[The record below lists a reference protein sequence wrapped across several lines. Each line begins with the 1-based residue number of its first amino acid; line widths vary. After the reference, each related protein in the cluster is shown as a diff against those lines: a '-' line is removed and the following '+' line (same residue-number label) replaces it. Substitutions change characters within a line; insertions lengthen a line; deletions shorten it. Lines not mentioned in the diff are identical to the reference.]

1 MGKKIVISDKMW
13 YSKRTKMKSF
23 VKFGLVCS
31 LSVFGAATLV
41 IGTTVAVVHHNNY
54 RGMGGLDTPGIPDL
68 SMDFYAD
75 LSERFPVQEE
85 TLASSVILADLDD
98 ISDMPAVEPV
108 APAEIEEL
116 AEVDV
121 SELGRGLE
129 DDLPVESLLT
139 EIEEENEPAVAEVQ
153 VNSSEDNVLSYFSY
167 RVKSGDTISEIA
179 DRYDITEDTI
189 ISVNNIKSSRTLQ
202 VGQYLKVPTMEGI
215 LYTVKADGET
225 PKTIADKYSV
235 SAEKVAMANS
245 LQENS
250 SLSAGR
256 TVFVTGAKMDRIT
269 KLEINGDLFKNP
281 LRSSY
286 YISSRFGWRVSPFDS
301 SKRTY
306 HGGID
311 MACPTGT
318 PIYAASEG
326 TVITAGWSNVYGN
339 YVIVSHHSGYKT
351 LYGHMSSILVTKG
364 QYVNTTTK
372 IGKVGSTGQSTGPHL
387 HFTVYKNGN
396 AINPESRVELN

>member
-1 MGKKIVISDKMW
+1 MGKKIVINDRMW
-13 YSKRTKMKSF
+13 YSKRTKMKAF

-31 LSVFGAATLV
+31 LSIFGAASLV

-54 RGMGGLDTPGIPDL
+54 RGMGGLETPGIPDL
-68 SMDFYAD
+68 SMDFYAN
-75 LSERFPVQEE
+75 LSERFPAQEE
-85 TLASSVILADLDD
+85 TLARDVILADL
-98 ISDMPAVEPV
+98 PAVEPLST
-108 APAEIEEL
+108 PEEEEL
-116 AEVDV
+116 SEVELA
-121 SELGRGLE
+121 ELGRGLE
-129 DDLPVESLLT
+129 DDLPVEALL
-139 EIEEENEPAVAEVQ
+139 EDVQEEEPESEEAIAEIP
-153 VNSSEDNVLSYFSY
+153 SPEEDNVLSYFAY

-179 DRYDITEDTI
+179 SRYNITTDTI
-189 ISVNNIKSSRTLQ
+189 ISVNNIKSSRSIPI
-202 VGQYLKVPTMEGI
+202 GQYLKIPTMDGI
-215 LYTVKADGET
+215 LYTVKASGET
-225 PKTIADKYSV
+225 PETIAKKYSV
-235 SAEKVAMANS
+235 SADKVAMANS
-245 LQENS
+245 LAENQ
-250 SLSAGR
+250 SLNAGR
-256 TVFVTGAKMDRIT
+256 TVFVAGAKMDRIAL
-269 KLEINGDLFKNP
+269 LEINGDLFKNP
-281 LRSSY
+281 LHSSY

-364 QYVNTTTK
+364 QYVYTTTK

-396 AINPESRVELN
+396 SIDPLSRVDLN

>member
-1 MGKKIVISDKMW
+1 MGKKIVIGDKIW

-31 LSVFGAATLV
+31 LSVLGAASLV

-54 RGMGGLDTPGIPDL
+54 RGMGGLETPGIPDL

-85 TLASSVILADLDD
+85 DLPSSVILADLADL
-98 ISDMPAVEPV
+98 PAVEPV
-108 APAEIEEL
+108 AVEEPEEL
-116 AEVDV
+116 AEVDI

-129 DDLPVESLLT
+129 DDLPVESLLS
-139 EIEEENEPAVAEVQ
+139 EIEEESEPAVAEVQ
-153 VNSSEDNVLSYFSY
+153 VDPTEDNVLSYFSY

-179 DRYDITEDTI
+179 SRYGITEDTV

-202 VGQYLKVPTMEGI
+202 VGQYLKIPTLEGI
-215 LYTVKADGET
+215 LYTVKTDAET
-225 PKTIADKYSV
+225 PATIAQKYSV
-235 SAEKVAMANS
+235 AADKVAMANS
-245 LQENS
+245 LQES
-250 SLSAGR
+250 TSLNAGR

-281 LRSSY
+281 LHSSY

-326 TVITAGWSNVYGN
+326 EVITAGWSNVYGN
-339 YVIVSHHSGYKT
+339 YVIISHHSGYKT
-351 LYGHMSSILVTKG
+351 LYGHMSSILVSKG
-364 QYVNTTTK
+364 QYVYTTTK

-396 AINPESRVELN
+396 SINPELRVELN

>member
-1 MGKKIVISDKMW
+1 MGKKIVIGDKIW

-31 LSVFGAATLV
+31 LSVLGAASLV

-54 RGMGGLDTPGIPDL
+54 RGMGGLETPGIPDL

-85 TLASSVILADLDD
+85 DLPSSVILADLADL
-98 ISDMPAVEPV
+98 PAVEPV
-108 APAEIEEL
+108 AEEEPEEL
-116 AEVDV
+116 AEVDI

-129 DDLPVESLLT
+129 DDLPVESLLS
-139 EIEEENEPAVAEVQ
+139 EIEEESEPAVAEVQ
-153 VNSSEDNVLSYFSY
+153 VDPTEDNVLSYFSY

-179 DRYDITEDTI
+179 SRYGITEDTV

-202 VGQYLKVPTMEGI
+202 VGQYLKIPTLEGI
-215 LYTVKADGET
+215 LYTVKTDGET
-225 PKTIADKYSV
+225 PATIAQKYSV
-235 SAEKVAMANS
+235 AADKVAMANS
-245 LQENS
+245 LQES
-250 SLSAGR
+250 TSLNAGR

-281 LRSSY
+281 LHSSY

-326 TVITAGWSNVYGN
+326 EVITAGWSNVYGN
-339 YVIVSHHSGYKT
+339 YVIISHHSGYKT
-351 LYGHMSSILVTKG
+351 LYGHMSSILVSKG
-364 QYVNTTTK
+364 QYVYTTTK

-396 AINPESRVELN
+396 SINPELRVELN

>member
-1 MGKKIVISDKMW
+1 MGKKIVIGDKIW

-31 LSVFGAATLV
+31 LSVLGAASLV

-54 RGMGGLDTPGIPDL
+54 RGMGGLETPGIPDL

-85 TLASSVILADLDD
+85 DLPSSVILADLADL
-98 ISDMPAVEPV
+98 PAVEPV
-108 APAEIEEL
+108 AVEEPEEL
-116 AEVDV
+116 AEVDI

-129 DDLPVESLLT
+129 DDLPVESLLS
-139 EIEEENEPAVAEVQ
+139 EIEEESEPAVAEVQ
-153 VNSSEDNVLSYFSY
+153 VDPTEDNVLSYFSY

-179 DRYDITEDTI
+179 SRYGITEDTV

-202 VGQYLKVPTMEGI
+202 VGQYLKIPTLEGI
-215 LYTVKADGET
+215 LYTVKTDGET
-225 PKTIADKYSV
+225 PATIAQKYSV
-235 SAEKVAMANS
+235 AADKVAMANS
-245 LQENS
+245 LQES
-250 SLSAGR
+250 TSLNAGR

-281 LRSSY
+281 LHSSY

-326 TVITAGWSNVYGN
+326 EVITAGWSNVYGN
-339 YVIVSHHSGYKT
+339 YVIISHHSGYKT
-351 LYGHMSSILVTKG
+351 LYGHMSSILVSKG
-364 QYVNTTTK
+364 QYVYTTTK

-396 AINPESRVELN
+396 SINPELRVELN

>member
-1 MGKKIVISDKMW
+1 MGKKIVINDRMW

-31 LSVFGAATLV
+31 LSIFGAASLV

-54 RGMGGLDTPGIPDL
+54 RGMGGLETPGIPDL
-68 SMDFYAD
+68 SMDFYAN
-75 LSERFPVQEE
+75 LSERFPEQEE
-85 TLASSVILADLDD
+85 TLARDVSLADL
-98 ISDMPAVEPV
+98 PAVEPLSTS
-108 APAEIEEL
+108 EEEEL
-116 AEVDV
+116 SEVELA
-121 SELGRGLE
+121 ELGRGLE
-129 DDLPVESLLT
+129 DELPVEALL
-139 EIEEENEPAVAEVQ
+139 EEVQEEEPESVEAIAELP
-153 VNSSEDNVLSYFSY
+153 SSDEDNVLSYFAY

-179 DRYDITEDTI
+179 SRYNITTDTI
-189 ISVNNIKSSRTLQ
+189 ISVNNIKSSRSIPI
-202 VGQYLKVPTMEGI
+202 GQYLKIPTMDGI
-215 LYTVKADGET
+215 LYTVKASGET
-225 PKTIADKYSV
+225 PETIAKKYSV
-235 SAEKVAMANS
+235 SADKVAMANS
-245 LQENS
+245 LTENQ
-250 SLSAGR
+250 SLTVGR
-256 TVFVTGAKMDRIT
+256 TVFVAGAKMDRIAL
-269 KLEINGDLFKNP
+269 LEINGDLFKNP
-281 LRSSY
+281 LHSSY

-364 QYVNTTTK
+364 QYVYTTTK

-396 AINPESRVELN
+396 SIDPLSRVDLN

>member
-1 MGKKIVISDKMW
+1 MGKKIVINDRMW

-31 LSVFGAATLV
+31 LSIFGAASLV

-54 RGMGGLDTPGIPDL
+54 RGMGGLETPGIPDL
-68 SMDFYAD
+68 SMDFYAN
-75 LSERFPVQEE
+75 LSERFPEQEE
-85 TLASSVILADLDD
+85 TLARDVILADL
-98 ISDMPAVEPV
+98 PAVEPLST
-108 APAEIEEL
+108 PEEEEL
-116 AEVDV
+116 SEVELA
-121 SELGRGLE
+121 ELGRGLE
-129 DDLPVESLLT
+129 DELPVEALL
-139 EIEEENEPAVAEVQ
+139 EEVQEEEPESEEAIAELP
-153 VNSSEDNVLSYFSY
+153 SSDEDNVLSYFAY

-179 DRYDITEDTI
+179 SRYNITTDTI
-189 ISVNNIKSSRTLQ
+189 ISVNNIKSSRSIPI
-202 VGQYLKVPTMEGI
+202 GQYLKIPTMDGI
-215 LYTVKADGET
+215 LYTVKASGET
-225 PKTIADKYSV
+225 PETIAKKYSV
-235 SAEKVAMANS
+235 SADKVAMANS
-245 LQENS
+245 LAENQ
-250 SLSAGR
+250 SLTTGR
-256 TVFVTGAKMDRIT
+256 TVFVAGAKMDRIAL
-269 KLEINGDLFKNP
+269 LEINGDLFKNP
-281 LRSSY
+281 LHSSY

-364 QYVNTTTK
+364 QYVYTTTK

-396 AINPESRVELN
+396 SIDPLSRVDLN

>member
-1 MGKKIVISDKMW
+1 MGKKIVINDRMW

-31 LSVFGAATLV
+31 LCIFGAASLV

-54 RGMGGLDTPGIPDL
+54 RGMGGLETPGIPDL
-68 SMDFYAD
+68 SMDFYAN
-75 LSERFPVQEE
+75 LSERFPEQEE
-85 TLASSVILADLDD
+85 TLARDVILADL
-98 ISDMPAVEPV
+98 PAVEPLST
-108 APAEIEEL
+108 PEEEEL
-116 AEVDV
+116 SEVELA
-121 SELGRGLE
+121 ELGRGLE
-129 DDLPVESLLT
+129 DELPVEALL
-139 EIEEENEPAVAEVQ
+139 EEVQEEEPESVEAIAELP
-153 VNSSEDNVLSYFSY
+153 SSDENNVLSYFAY

-179 DRYDITEDTI
+179 SRYNITTDTI
-189 ISVNNIKSSRTLQ
+189 ISVNNIKSSRSIPI
-202 VGQYLKVPTMEGI
+202 GQYLKIPTMDGI
-215 LYTVKADGET
+215 LYTVKASGET
-225 PKTIADKYSV
+225 PETIAKKYSV
-235 SAEKVAMANS
+235 SADKVAMANS
-245 LQENS
+245 LAENQ
-250 SLSAGR
+250 SLTAGR
-256 TVFVTGAKMDRIT
+256 TVFVAGAKMDRIAL
-269 KLEINGDLFKNP
+269 LEINGDLFKNP
-281 LRSSY
+281 LHSSY

-364 QYVNTTTK
+364 QYVYTTTK

-396 AINPESRVELN
+396 SIDPLSRVDLN

>member
-1 MGKKIVISDKMW
+1 M
-13 YSKRTKMKSF
+13 
-23 VKFGLVCS
+23 
-31 LSVFGAATLV
+31 V

-54 RGMGGLDTPGIPDL
+54 RGMGGLETPGIPDL

-85 TLASSVILADLDD
+85 DLPSSVILADLADL
-98 ISDMPAVEPV
+98 PAVEPV
-108 APAEIEEL
+108 AVEEPEEL
-116 AEVDV
+116 AEVDI

-129 DDLPVESLLT
+129 DDLPVESLLS
-139 EIEEENEPAVAEVQ
+139 EIEEESEPAVAEVQ
-153 VNSSEDNVLSYFSY
+153 VDPTEDNVLSYFSY

-179 DRYDITEDTI
+179 SRYGITEDTV

-202 VGQYLKVPTMEGI
+202 VGQYLKIPTLEGI
-215 LYTVKADGET
+215 LYTVKTDGET
-225 PKTIADKYSV
+225 PATIAQKYSV
-235 SAEKVAMANS
+235 AADKVAMANS
-245 LQENS
+245 LQES
-250 SLSAGR
+250 TSLNAGR

-281 LRSSY
+281 LHSSY

-326 TVITAGWSNVYGN
+326 EVITAGWSNVYGN
-339 YVIVSHHSGYKT
+339 YVIISHHSGYKT
-351 LYGHMSSILVTKG
+351 LYGHMSSILVSKG
-364 QYVNTTTK
+364 QYVYTTTK

-396 AINPESRVELN
+396 SINPELRVELN

>member
-1 MGKKIVISDKMW
+1 MGKKIVINDRMW

-31 LSVFGAATLV
+31 LSIFGAASLV

-54 RGMGGLDTPGIPDL
+54 RGMGGLETPGIPDL
-68 SMDFYAD
+68 SMDFYAN
-75 LSERFPVQEE
+75 LSERFPEQEE
-85 TLASSVILADLDD
+85 TLARDVILADL
-98 ISDMPAVEPV
+98 PAVEPLST
-108 APAEIEEL
+108 PEEEEL
-116 AEVDV
+116 SEVELA
-121 SELGRGLE
+121 ELGRGLE
-129 DDLPVESLLT
+129 DELPVEALL
-139 EIEEENEPAVAEVQ
+139 EEVQEEEPESEEAIAELP
-153 VNSSEDNVLSYFSY
+153 SSDEDNVLSYFAY

-179 DRYDITEDTI
+179 SRYNITTDTI
-189 ISVNNIKSSRTLQ
+189 ISVNNIKSSRSIPI
-202 VGQYLKVPTMEGI
+202 GQYLKIPTMDGI
-215 LYTVKADGET
+215 LYTVKASGET
-225 PKTIADKYSV
+225 PETIAKKYSV
-235 SAEKVAMANS
+235 SADKVAMANS
-245 LQENS
+245 LTENQ
-250 SLSAGR
+250 SLTAGR
-256 TVFVTGAKMDRIT
+256 TVFVAGAKMDRIAL
-269 KLEINGDLFKNP
+269 LEINGDLFKNP
-281 LRSSY
+281 LHSSY

-364 QYVNTTTK
+364 QYVYTTTK

-396 AINPESRVELN
+396 SIDPLSRVDLN

>member
-1 MGKKIVISDKMW
+1 MGKKIVIDGKMW

-31 LSVFGAATLV
+31 LSVLGAATFV
-41 IGTTVAVVHHNNY
+41 IATTVAVVHHNNY

-75 LSERFPVQEE
+75 LSERFPMQE
-85 TLASSVILADLDD
+85 TLASDVILADL
-98 ISDMPAVEPV
+98 PAVEPV
-108 APAEIEEL
+108 AAAEEEL
-116 AEVDV
+116 SETELA
-121 SELGRGLE
+121 ELGRGLE
-129 DDLPVESLLT
+129 DELPVEALLEDVEESAGEET
-139 EIEEENEPAVAEVQ
+139 ETAVAEIP
-153 VNSSEDNVLSYFSY
+153 VNPSEDNVLSYFSY
-167 RVKSGDTISEIA
+167 RVKSGDTISESA
-179 DRYDITEDTI
+179 SRYGITTDTI
-189 ISVNNIKSSRTLQ
+189 ISVNNIKSSRTIPI
-202 VGQYLKVPTMEGI
+202 GQYLKIPTMEGI
-215 LYTVKADGET
+215 LYTVKTDGET
-225 PKTIADKYSV
+225 PETIAKKYSV
-235 SAEKVAMANS
+235 PADKVALVNS
-245 LQENS
+245 MPENQ

-269 KLEINGDLFKNP
+269 LLEINGDLFKNP
-281 LRSSY
+281 LHSSF

-326 TVITAGWSNVYGN
+326 EVITAGWSNVYGN
-339 YVIVSHHSGYKT
+339 YVIISHHSGYKT
-351 LYGHMSSILVTKG
+351 LYGHMSSILVSKG
-364 QYVNTTTK
+364 QYVYTTTK

-396 AINPESRVELN
+396 SINPELRVELN

>member
-1 MGKKIVISDKMW
+1 
-13 YSKRTKMKSF
+13 
-23 VKFGLVCS
+23 
-31 LSVFGAATLV
+31 
-41 IGTTVAVVHHNNY
+41 
-54 RGMGGLDTPGIPDL
+54 MGGLDTPGIPDL
-68 SMDFYAD
+68 DYYVD

-85 TLASSVILADLDD
+85 TLASSVILADLTD
-98 ISDMPAVEPV
+98 IADVPAVEPV
-108 APAEIEEL
+108 ESVEAEEI
-116 AEVDV
+116 AEVDI

-129 DDLPVESLLT
+129 DEVPVESLLDG
-139 EIEEENEPAVAEVQ
+139 IEEEPEPVVAEVN
-153 VNSSEDNVLSYFSY
+153 VDSTEDNVLSYFSY

-179 DRYDITEDTI
+179 TRYDITTDTI
-189 ISVNNIKSSRTLQ
+189 ISVNNIKSSRTIPI
-202 VGQYLKVPTMEGI
+202 GQYLKIPNQKGI
-215 LYTVKADGET
+215 LYTVKTDGET
-225 PKTIADKYSV
+225 PATIAQKYSV
-235 SAEKVAMANS
+235 DANKVALANN

-256 TVFVTGAKMDRIT
+256 TVFVTDAKMDRIAL
-269 KLEINGDLFKNP
+269 LEINGDLFKNP
-281 LRSSY
+281 LHSSY

-326 TVITAGWSNVYGN
+326 EVITAGWSNVYGN

-364 QYVNTTTK
+364 QYVYTTTK

-396 AINPESRVELN
+396 AINPELRVELN

>member
-1 MGKKIVISDKMW
+1 MGKKIVINDRMW

-31 LSVFGAATLV
+31 LSIFGAASLV

-54 RGMGGLDTPGIPDL
+54 RGMGGLETPGIPDL
-68 SMDFYAD
+68 SMDFYAN
-75 LSERFPVQEE
+75 LSERFPEQEE
-85 TLASSVILADLDD
+85 TLARDVILADL
-98 ISDMPAVEPV
+98 PAVEPLSTS
-108 APAEIEEL
+108 EEEEL
-116 AEVDV
+116 SEVELA
-121 SELGRGLE
+121 ELGRGLE
-129 DDLPVESLLT
+129 DELPVEALL
-139 EIEEENEPAVAEVQ
+139 EEVQEEEPESVEAIAELP
-153 VNSSEDNVLSYFSY
+153 SSDEDNVLSYFAY

-179 DRYDITEDTI
+179 SRYNITTDTI
-189 ISVNNIKSSRTLQ
+189 ISVNNIKSSRSIPI
-202 VGQYLKVPTMEGI
+202 GQYLKIPTMDGI
-215 LYTVKADGET
+215 LYTVKASGET
-225 PKTIADKYSV
+225 PETIAKKYSV
-235 SAEKVAMANS
+235 SADKVAMANS
-245 LQENS
+245 LTENQ
-250 SLSAGR
+250 SLTVGR
-256 TVFVTGAKMDRIT
+256 TVFVAGAKMDRIAL
-269 KLEINGDLFKNP
+269 LEINGDLFKNP
-281 LRSSY
+281 LHSSY

-364 QYVNTTTK
+364 QYVYTTTK

-396 AINPESRVELN
+396 SIDPLSRVDLN

>member
-1 MGKKIVISDKMW
+1 MGKKIVINDRMW

-31 LSVFGAATLV
+31 LSIFGAASLV

-54 RGMGGLDTPGIPDL
+54 RGMGGLETPGIPDL
-68 SMDFYAD
+68 SMDFYAN
-75 LSERFPVQEE
+75 LSERFPEQEE
-85 TLASSVILADLDD
+85 TLARDVSLADL
-98 ISDMPAVEPV
+98 PAVEPLST
-108 APAEIEEL
+108 PEEEEL
-116 AEVDV
+116 SEVELA
-121 SELGRGLE
+121 ELGRGLE
-129 DDLPVESLLT
+129 DELPVEALL
-139 EIEEENEPAVAEVQ
+139 EEVQEEEPESVEAIAELP
-153 VNSSEDNVLSYFSY
+153 SSDEDNVLSYFAY

-179 DRYDITEDTI
+179 SRYNITTDTI
-189 ISVNNIKSSRTLQ
+189 ISVNNIKSSRSIPI
-202 VGQYLKVPTMEGI
+202 GQYLKIPTMDGI
-215 LYTVKADGET
+215 LYTVKASGET
-225 PKTIADKYSV
+225 PETIAKKYSV
-235 SAEKVAMANS
+235 SADKVAMANS
-245 LQENS
+245 LTENQ
-250 SLSAGR
+250 SLTVGR
-256 TVFVTGAKMDRIT
+256 TVFVAGAKMDRIAL
-269 KLEINGDLFKNP
+269 LEINGDLFKNP
-281 LRSSY
+281 LHSSY

-364 QYVNTTTK
+364 QYVYTTTK

-396 AINPESRVELN
+396 SIDPLSRVDLN

>member
-68 SMDFYAD
+68 DYYAD

-85 TLASSVILADLDD
+85 TLASSVILADLTD

-108 APAEIEEL
+108 EPVEAEEIAEID
-116 AEVDV
+116 AA
-121 SELGRGLE
+121 ELGRGIE
-129 DDLPVESLLT
+129 DDVPVESLL
-139 EIEEENEPAVAEVQ
+139 EGIEEEPEPVVAEVN
-153 VNSSEDNVLSYFSY
+153 VDSTEDSVLSYFSY

-179 DRYDITEDTI
+179 SRYDITTDTI
-189 ISVNNIKSSRTLQ
+189 ISVNNIKSSRTIPI
-202 VGQYLKVPTMEGI
+202 GQYLKIPTQKGI
-215 LYTVKADGET
+215 LYTVKSDGET
-225 PKTIADKYSV
+225 PASIAQKYSV
-235 SAEKVAMANS
+235 DANKVALVNN
-245 LQENS
+245 LQENT
-250 SLSAGR
+250 SLSKGR
-256 TVFVTGAKMDRIT
+256 TVFVTDAKMDRIT
-269 KLEINGDLFKNP
+269 LLEINGDLFKNP
-281 LRSSY
+281 LHSSY

-326 TVITAGWSNVYGN
+326 EVITAGWSNVYGN

-364 QYVNTTTK
+364 QYVYTTTK

-396 AINPESRVELN
+396 AINPELRVELN

>member
-1 MGKKIVISDKMW
+1 MGKKIVINDRMW

-31 LSVFGAATLV
+31 LSIFGAASLV

-54 RGMGGLDTPGIPDL
+54 RGMGGLETPGIPDL
-68 SMDFYAD
+68 SMDFYAN
-75 LSERFPVQEE
+75 LSERFPEQEE
-85 TLASSVILADLDD
+85 TLARDVILADL
-98 ISDMPAVEPV
+98 PAVEPLST
-108 APAEIEEL
+108 PEEEEL
-116 AEVDV
+116 SEVELA
-121 SELGRGLE
+121 ELGRGLE
-129 DDLPVESLLT
+129 DELPVEALL
-139 EIEEENEPAVAEVQ
+139 EEVQEEEPESVEAIAELP
-153 VNSSEDNVLSYFSY
+153 SSDEDNVLSYFAY

-179 DRYDITEDTI
+179 SRYNITTDTI
-189 ISVNNIKSSRTLQ
+189 ISVNNIKSSRSIPI
-202 VGQYLKVPTMEGI
+202 GQYLKIPTMDGI
-215 LYTVKADGET
+215 LYTVKASGET
-225 PKTIADKYSV
+225 PETIAKKYSV
-235 SAEKVAMANS
+235 SADKVAMANS
-245 LQENS
+245 LTENQ
-250 SLSAGR
+250 SLTAGR
-256 TVFVTGAKMDRIT
+256 TVFVAGAKMDRIAL
-269 KLEINGDLFKNP
+269 LEINGDLFKNP
-281 LRSSY
+281 LHSSY

-364 QYVNTTTK
+364 QYVYTTTK

-396 AINPESRVELN
+396 SIDPLSRVDLN